1 MEILTE
7 VLKVGGPATAIA
19 VILFLT
25 IKEFLKASREKDRE
39 VMLLMSNHISHNTE
53 AMKEVSE
60 RTKQDTIATKEN
72 TRVLQELKETLLKIN
87 GNKKL

>member
-25 IKEFLKASREKDRE
+25 IKEFLKFGREKDKE
-39 VMLLMSNHISHNTE
+39 FMVLIINHINHNTE
-53 AMKEVSE
+53 VLKEVSE
-60 RTKQDTIATKEN
+60 RTKQDTEATKE
-72 TRVLQELKETLLKIN
+72 TKEVLQSLKETLLKIN
-87 GNKKL
+87 GNKK